1 MKYLYQKQVLWQ
13 AELFRSCLILTV
25 SKRKK
30 QQQQQQQRKQA
41 KKKKTRLKS
50 LTFLKKMLNF
60 VPSLYIAYK
69 ARFPITK
76 LFKKLSS
83 CREIG

>member
-1 MKYLYQKQVLWQ
+1 MASGTLSFMSNSFCKSTQNNNNNENKQKKNT
-13 AELFRSCLILTV
+13 CP
-25 SKRKK
+25 
-30 QQQQQQQRKQA
+30 
-41 KKKKTRLKS
+41 KS

-60 VPSLYIAYK
+60 VSSLYITYK